1 VIPPAIARATS
12 EGLARNAPHP
22 YAAALFFDFLIGE
35 GQQILAGRQFVP
47 VSRKIETS
55 VDRSKLQII
64 DSAAMLDDARKW
76 QDLYQKTIIGP
87 SR

>member
-1 VIPPAIARATS
+1 
-12 EGLARNAPHP
+12 LAS
-22 YAAALFFDFLIGE
+22 
-35 GQQILAGRQFVP
+35 RQFTP